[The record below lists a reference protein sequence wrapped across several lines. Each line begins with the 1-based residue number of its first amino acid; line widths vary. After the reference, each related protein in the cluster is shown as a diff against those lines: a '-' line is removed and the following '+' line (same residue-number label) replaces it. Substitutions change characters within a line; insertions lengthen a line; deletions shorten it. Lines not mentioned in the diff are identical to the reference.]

1 MIREPTQKGYNIFLD
16 EDEYVV
22 FRKHATQYDE
32 RAGIASRIMARSSPR
47 RGVAVDL
54 ERGDFFLPQRDG
66 IEIAFVELGKTK
78 DTTEGETVEGGG
90 WRLSWVPISLYHD
103 IQDYCDRNGIGE
115 NDQLFPDIQK
125 KRLGDIIKEAGK
137 YTARQT
143 GKEGYADITSHDM
156 RRFFATHMLRH
167 EGVDIDIVMAMGGWS
182 NRKSMDPYLRTPL
195 EEDIQTELAKAG
207 VLEVELEEEPKSW
220 KQKVEKRLRRIEN
233 ALRIQDAPIDLADF
247 TPSELDALVEKAKAE
262 QNGDDSSIDKF
273 DADQKLATEYADT
286 DDTKMQCLNLL
297 TAMPWVGAWL
307 YPRAKNRFINTSEDM
322 RDDPELIDPNTPRG
336 VLRFVM
342 CSILLVM
349 MSSVMLTLGFTV
361 PELLGVTITAVV
373 ISIVKTDVNPER
385 EEQTAAV

>member
-1 MIREPTQKGYNIFLD
+1 
-16 EDEYVV
+16 
-22 FRKHATQYDE
+22 
-32 RAGIASRIMARSSPR
+32 
-47 RGVAVDL
+47 
-54 ERGDFFLPQRDG
+54 
-66 IEIAFVELGKTK
+66 
-78 DTTEGETVEGGG
+78 
-90 WRLSWVPISLYHD
+90 VPISLYHD

-125 KRLGDIIKEAGK
+125 KRLGDIIKEAAE

-297 TAMPWVGAWL
+297 TAIPWVGAWL
-307 YPRAKNRFINTSEDM
+307 YPRAKNRFISTSEDM

-342 CSILLVM
+342 CSVLLVM